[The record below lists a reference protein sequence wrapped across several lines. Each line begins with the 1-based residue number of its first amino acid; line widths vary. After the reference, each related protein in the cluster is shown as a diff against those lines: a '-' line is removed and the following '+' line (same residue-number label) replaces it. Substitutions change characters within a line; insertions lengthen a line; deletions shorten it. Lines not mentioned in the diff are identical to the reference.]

1 MKAAKRK
8 KLETAGWSVGD
19 AADFLGLTPEEETY
33 IETKL
38 ALARKLKAVRQ
49 AQKLSQAEFAKRIH
63 SSQSRVAKMEAG
75 DPSVTI
81 DLMMRSLF
89 AVGVSPKQIGKVF
102 AAA

>member
-1 MKAAKRK
+1 
-8 KLETAGWSVGD
+8 
-19 AADFLGLTPEEETY
+19 
-33 IETKL
+33 
-38 ALARKLKAVRQ
+38 
-49 AQKLSQAEFAKRIH
+49 
-63 SSQSRVAKMEAG
+63 MEAG